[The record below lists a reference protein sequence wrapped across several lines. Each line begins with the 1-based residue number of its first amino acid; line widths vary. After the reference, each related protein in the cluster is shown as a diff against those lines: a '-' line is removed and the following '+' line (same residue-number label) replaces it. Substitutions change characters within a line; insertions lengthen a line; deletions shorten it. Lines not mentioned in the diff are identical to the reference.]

1 MKMRTLIGG
10 ILLLIGFIL
19 YQTGIS
25 TALEQNQ
32 STLKLVKFITSTFK
46 IPLETD
52 IVILVM
58 EYLGG
63 IIAILGLLI
72 CVSSLTTKEEKT
84 KPLPK
89 DKKPEKQL
97 DPELQSAIEK
107 TLKSS

>member
-10 ILLLIGFIL
+10 IMLLIGFIM

-32 STLKLVKFITSTFK
+32 STLKLVNFIASTLK
-46 IPLETD
+46 ITLETD
-52 IVILVM
+52 IVILIM

-63 IIAILGLLI
+63 IIAILGLLVCI
-72 CVSSLTTKEEKT
+72 SSLATKEERTKT
-84 KPLPK
+84 LLK
-89 DKKPEKQL
+89 DRKTGKRL

>member
-1 MKMRTLIGG
+1 M
-10 ILLLIGFIL
+10 

-32 STLKLVKFITSTFK
+32 STLKLVNFMASTLK

-72 CVSSLTTKEEKT
+72 CVSSLTTKEERA

-89 DKKPEKQL
+89 DAKPEKRL

>member
-1 MKMRTLIGG
+1 MKVRTLIGG
-10 ILLLIGFIL
+10 IMLLIGFIL

-32 STLKLVKFITSTFK
+32 GTLKFVNFIASTLK

-52 IVILVM
+52 IVILIM

-72 CVSSLTTKEEKT
+72 CISSLATKEERI
-84 KPLPK
+84 KPAPK
-89 DKKPEKQL
+89 EIRKKSL